1 MHNNLNDIYT
11 GIKRGSQSD
20 FRILFDTYF
29 PHLLFYA
36 CRFVDKEKAEDIVQ
50 DVFVWVWENREKV
63 EMGDRFI
70 SFLYESVHHKVL
82 NVIERDKMIKT
93 KHTQIEIAEKALE
106 YFSLQDIPGETIL
119 EEERFLQL
127 RQAIEK
133 LPEKGR
139 ECVKMSYLYGMKTK
153 EIADLLAIS
162 PRTVETHVYKSLK
175 TLREIL
181 SFFISIIFLT

>member
-1 MHNNLNDIYT
+1 MRNNSNDIYA

-29 PHLLFYA
+29 PPLLFYA
-36 CRFVDKEKAEDIVQ
+36 CRFIDKEKAEDIVQ

-70 SFLYESVHHKVL
+70 SFLYESVHHKAL

-93 KHTQIEIAEKALE
+93 KHAHIEIAEKALE
-106 YFSLQDIPGETIL
+106 YFSLQNFQPDKGTEDEL
-119 EEERFLQL
+119 HEKLL
-127 RQAIEK
+127 QAIEE

-139 ECVKMSYLYGMKTK
+139 MCVEMSYMYGMKSK
-153 EIADLLAIS
+153 EIANLLKIS
-162 PRTVETHVYKSLK
+162 PRTVETHLYKSLK
-175 TLREIL
+175 ALREIL
-181 SFFISIIFLT
+181 SILAAVLSI